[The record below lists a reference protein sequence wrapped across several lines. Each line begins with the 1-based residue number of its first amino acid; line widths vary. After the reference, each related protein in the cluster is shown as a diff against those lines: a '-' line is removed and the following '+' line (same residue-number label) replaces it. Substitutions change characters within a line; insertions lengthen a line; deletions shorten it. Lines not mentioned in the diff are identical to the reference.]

1 MKTNY
6 EDKVHKVEDILNN
19 WQNKRLTLPGKI
31 TIIKMLAAS
40 QLIYILPSL
49 RTCFKLFKEINGLL
63 FKFLW
68 DGKRNKIKRSK
79 MIAD

>member
-1 MKTNY
+1 MCPQKNLKWADGKVKALGVWFCTDQNEEMKMNY

-40 QLIYILPSL
+40 QLIYMLPSL
-49 RTCFKLFKEINGLL
+49 RTCLKK
-63 FKFLW
+63 
-68 DGKRNKIKRSK
+68 
-79 MIAD
+79 